1 MDRISCFSRDGRAK
15 GIEVDGGRRDCCI
28 FFFRSLFRPIVSFLD
43 PPPHLLSSPL
53 LLSLQLLK
61 RKLCWRWKESFV
73 SLLPPIVASLKSFP
87 FPFSADGKTCKRDAS
102 LSQDAHI
109 HSCVTLI
116 LVRPLKAPGGGI
128 RGLPRSS
135 CHFCHLAFTN
145 FLPPRLRLHG
155 RVLKRPGDDWRKDW
169 GERENL
175 E

>member
-1 MDRISCFSRDGRAK
+1 MG
-15 GIEVDGGRRDCCI
+15 EGGTVASS
-28 FFFRSLFRPIVSFLD
+28 SLAASFAPLCLSSILPPS
-43 PPPHLLSSPL
+43 PPPFFSSSSFPPAFEAQTLLALEGKFCFPSSPP
-53 LLSLQLLK
+53 
-61 RKLCWRWKESFV
+61 F
-73 SLLPPIVASLKSFP
+73 PPIVASLKSFP

-145 FLPPRLRLHG
+145 FLPP
-155 RVLKRPGDDWRKDW
+155 PSPSARKGVKAAW
-169 GERENL
+169 
-175 E
+175 